1 LKFFEILVT
10 ASLVVAG
17 LTMAGYFSLVL
28 LKPLY
33 DFLKSLRAKAR
44 NSEKKKSLLEF
55 SSFIELGDY
64 GRALQIILK
73 VPYLDV
79 ASSTDS
85 LLTLRNHNQ
94 DFVTKCLM
102 MTEKL
107 NTPGHNVANL
117 EIAFTE
123 RFELIALLFKAQ
135 VNRRVLEDKRN
146 KEGNK
151 LPAWSILEMEKREQE
166 ISNSLDQN
174 LDNIKR
180 EIKELSEIISSKSSD
195 EMMIH

>member
-1 LKFFEILVT
+1 MKFFELLVT

-33 DFLKSLRAKAR
+33 DFLKSLRAKAI

-64 GRALQIILK
+64 SRALQIILK

-135 VNRRVLEDKRN
+135 VNRRVLEDKRS

-151 LPAWSILEMEKREQE
+151 LPAWSIIEMEKREQE

-174 LDNIKR
+174 LDTIKR